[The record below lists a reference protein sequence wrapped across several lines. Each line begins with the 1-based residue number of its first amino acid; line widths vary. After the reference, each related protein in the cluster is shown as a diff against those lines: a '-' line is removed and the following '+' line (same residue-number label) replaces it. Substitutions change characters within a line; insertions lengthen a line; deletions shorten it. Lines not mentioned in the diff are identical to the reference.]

1 MSLEMK
7 KTKSS
12 EQDNYRYGGEKRRKH
27 YAMEG
32 IVDLGPH
39 RVPDSDGTMKL
50 CRFETTFRQERAR
63 RGRESTEGNCIT
75 TKTQRT
81 RSYGEISDYGWY
93 RISVYSFSV
102 SVTPCSLC
110 LCGNTISLSALPPPS
125 ALSSVS
131 NRQSFIVPSESGAL
145 CGPRSTIPSIA

>member
-12 EQDNYRYGGEKRRKH
+12 EQDNDRYGGEKRRKH

-50 CRFETTFRQERAR
+50 CRFETTFRQERAQ

-75 TKTQRT
+75 TRH
-81 RSYGEISDYGWY
+81 RGHG
-93 RISVYSFSV
+93 
-102 SVTPCSLC
+102 VTEKFQITDGIGFPY
-110 LCGNTISLSALPPPS
+110 IHFPFP
-125 ALSSVS
+125 
-131 NRQSFIVPSESGAL
+131 
-145 CGPRSTIPSIA
+145 